1 MLIKKEDMFNTFK
14 PINDNI
20 LVELEPKETKS
31 ASGIYFPTE
40 AQEKTQKATVLHAGK
55 SEQLVVG
62 NKIFF
67 KKYMGTALDDKY
79 LVLREEDI
87 LGIL

>member
-1 MLIKKEDMFNTFK
+1 MFKKFK

-20 LVELEPKETKS
+20 LVELEPKETKT
-31 ASGIYFPTE
+31 SGGIIVPTE

-55 SEQLVVG
+55 SEQLLIG
-62 NKIFF
+62 DKIFF
-67 KKYMGTALDDKY
+67 KKFMGTALDEKH

-87 LGIL
+87 LGVL

>member
-1 MLIKKEDMFNTFK
+1 MFDTFK

-20 LVELEPKETKS
+20 LVELAARETKT
-31 ASGIYFPTE
+31 AGGIIVPTE
-40 AQEKTQKATVLHAGK
+40 AQEKTQKGYVVNSGK
-55 SEQLVVG
+55 SEQFTRG
-62 NKIFF
+62 NYVFF
-67 KKYMGTALDDKY
+67 KKFMGTALDEKY